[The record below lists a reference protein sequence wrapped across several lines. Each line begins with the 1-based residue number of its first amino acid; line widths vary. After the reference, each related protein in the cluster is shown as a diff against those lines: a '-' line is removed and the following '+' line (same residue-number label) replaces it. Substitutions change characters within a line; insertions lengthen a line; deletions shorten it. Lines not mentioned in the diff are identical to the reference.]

1 MFTLDQIGEIHHRF
15 GKQSTLV
22 PYLQALKAIGVE
34 RYDSFV
40 SDGHSVYYGKNNHKL
55 ISPPVHPKYSI
66 ADASNLEAMLNHLD
80 IHQKGKTGYL
90 EMTRG
95 LADSGVEKWT
105 FDTIKMTL
113 TYYSWGEREMLV
125 EQIT

>member
-15 GKQSTLV
+15 GKQSTLL
-22 PYLQALKAIGVE
+22 PYLQALKAIGVK

-40 SDGHSVYYGKNNHKL
+40 SDGHSEYYGHENKKL
-55 ISPPVHPKYSI
+55 VSPPVHPHYTI
-66 ADASNLEAMLNHLD
+66 ANASNLEAMLSHLNL
-80 IHQKGKTGYL
+80 HQEGKTGYL

-105 FDTIKMTL
+105 FDTQKMTL
-113 TYYSWGEREMLV
+113 TFYGWGERELLV
-125 EQIT
+125 EQIA